1 MTTRK
6 ALIAGNWKMFKT
18 IPEAVTFAADLRKA
32 LAPKDALG
40 TQPETGVDVVVAPA
54 ATALFAVAQEL
65 NGSTIAVSGQTVY
78 PAKDGAFTGEISP
91 AMLKAAG
98 CNYCIVGHS
107 ERRQY
112 FHETDTFIREK
123 VDALL
128 AEGITPIFCIGESLA
143 QRQANETFS
152 LLSTQ
157 LNATF
162 ADRDAEQAK
171 QIVVAYEPIWAI
183 GTGLT
188 ATPAQAQEVHAFLR
202 QQLTQT
208 IGADHANAIRILYG
222 GSVKPDNIDD
232 LMKQPDIDGA
242 LVGGASLK
250 LDSFVRIVGFQYPAA

>member
-1 MTTRK
+1 MTSRK

-18 IPEAVTFAADLRKA
+18 IPEAVDFAAALRKA
-32 LAPKDALG
+32 LTSLP
-40 TQPETGVDVVVAPA
+40 PHVEVVVAPPSA
-54 ATALFAVAQEL
+54 ALHPTAQVLENAP
-65 NGSTIAVSGQTVY
+65 IAVSGQNVY
-78 PAKDGAFTGEISP
+78 PANEGAFTGEISP
-91 AMLKAAG
+91 TMLKAAG
-98 CNYCIVGHS
+98 CSYCIVGHS

-112 FHETDTFIREK
+112 FHETDAFVREK

-162 ADRDAEQAK
+162 ANRDREQAEQ
-171 QIVVAYEPIWAI
+171 IVIAYEPIWAI
-183 GTGLT
+183 GTGHT

-202 QQLTQT
+202 QQLDQSFGTDTAQR
-208 IGADHANAIRILYG
+208 IRILYG

-232 LMKQPDIDGA
+232 LMKQTDIDGA

-250 LDSFVRIVGFQYPAA
+250 LDSFVRIVSFQSPAA